1 MGPLNRL
8 GGHLQLLFWYR
19 QTQYQRVWGQISDG
33 IGFRMTKSTGVGRGG
48 RRPGA
53 GRKPSRKSTEEA
65 VAPPARAK
73 RTPAPKKTPSTTAP
87 AKPAEKPKAK
97 RPARKAAPP
106 AAPLLTAPTEAD
118 LLDAVKAGC
127 LAAVNAL
134 IAVAEKGSDSARVQ
148 AAEKLLKWGFGSPK
162 EVSERGRAAKA
173 VEPKPAREPVLGKKE
188 QRQQAAQ
195 KSAVGKFA
203 PPSPPRLAVDN
214 T

>member
-1 MGPLNRL
+1 
-8 GGHLQLLFWYR
+8 
-19 QTQYQRVWGQISDG
+19 
-33 IGFRMTKSTGVGRGG
+33 
-48 RRPGA
+48 
-53 GRKPSRKSTEEA
+53 
-65 VAPPARAK
+65 VAPPVRAK
-73 RTPAPKKTPSTTAP
+73 RTAAPKVTAGAPAP
-87 AKPAEKPKAK
+87 AKPAGKPKAK

-106 AAPLLTAPTEAD
+106 AVPLPAPTEAD

-173 VEPKPAREPVLGKKE
+173 VEPKAAREPVLGKKE